1 MYRYYFS
8 AMMNKT
14 LNEFKSSIISE
25 FIKNIEPLIQSEPQ
39 NIMQEYK
46 IQLEEVSSTVA
57 MIKKHVTNLKQEKLN
72 LQGKARKG

>member
-1 MYRYYFS
+1 
-8 AMMNKT
+8 MNKT